1 MVYCVSPF
9 FFFSLS
15 HYVLQP
21 CSEEHV
27 NTLSRLIAPRSS
39 RASSFS
45 PIRFCTYPEK
55 AIRTCTHRV
64 HALRE
69 DVCTS
74 TWCFSPSMSSWREK
88 ICHRARKRTPLLCHC
103 RRCRYLPDGH
113 STWQPAGNLSSG
125 WAFHTADNSHRI
137 ACGQRESESRRPVR
151 LILRRRGNG
160 DVSTFSLTCVSR
172 DQGRTSSLSL
182 ASINRKN
189 RFTRPSLAVT
199 SLCAYEAFFPTL
211 FITEKVVKQFLERN
225 QVVEEKR

>member
-1 MVYCVSPF
+1 M
-9 FFFSLS
+9 L
-15 HYVLQP
+15 YVKM
-21 CSEEHV
+21 C
-27 NTLSRLIAPRSS
+27 A
-39 RASSFS
+39 
-45 PIRFCTYPEK
+45 
-55 AIRTCTHRV
+55 HRRGV
-64 HALRE
+64 FRPLCI
-69 DVCTS
+69 V
-74 TWCFSPSMSSWREK
+74 
-88 ICHRARKRTPLLCHC
+88 ARKDIIERESVRHC
-103 RRCRYLPDGH
+103 CVTVAAVAIYRMDTQPGSRPATFPAVGL
-113 STWQPAGNLSSG
+113 STR
-125 WAFHTADNSHRI
+125 ADNSHRI

>member
-1 MVYCVSPF
+1 MVYCVSP

-55 AIRTCTHRV
+55 AIRTCTHRI

-74 TWCFSPSMSSWREK
+74 TWCFSPSMHRGEK
-88 ICHRARKRTPLLCHC
+88 RYHRARKRTPLLCHC

-189 RFTRPSLAVT
+189 RFTQTLPRRYIAVRIRG
-199 SLCAYEAFFPTL
+199 FFPYAFYYGESGETI
-211 FITEKVVKQFLERN
+211 FRT
-225 QVVEEKR
+225 

>member
-1 MVYCVSPF
+1 MNACVNGILRESL

-55 AIRTCTHRV
+55 AIRTCVHRIR
-64 HALRE
+64 ALRE
-69 DVCTS
+69 DACTS

-88 ICHRARKRTPLLCHC
+88 ISSSEKAYATVVSLSPLSLSTGWTLNLAAGRQPFQRLGFPHGRIIRIGLRT
-103 RRCRYLPDGH
+103 
-113 STWQPAGNLSSG
+113 ANV
-125 WAFHTADNSHRI
+125 
-137 ACGQRESESRRPVR
+137 ESRRPVR

-189 RFTRPSLAVT
+189 RFTQTLPRRYIAVRIRG
-199 SLCAYEAFFPTL
+199 FFPYA
-211 FITEKVVKQFLERN
+211 FYYGERW
-225 QVVEEKR
+225 